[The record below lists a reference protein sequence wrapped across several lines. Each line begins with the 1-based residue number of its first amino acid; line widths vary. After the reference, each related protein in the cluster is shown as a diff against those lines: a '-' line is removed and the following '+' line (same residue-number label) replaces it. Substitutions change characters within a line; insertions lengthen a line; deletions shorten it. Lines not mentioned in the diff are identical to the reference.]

1 MSAATSGP
9 FVPATGAVA
18 VGSDH
23 AGFHLKTEL
32 VGVLHELGFTVL
44 DLGAHDTSR
53 CDYPDLAVA
62 VGQAVASGR
71 AAWGLLCCGT
81 GVGMSMTANRV
92 PGVRAAVVSD
102 SFSARATR
110 QHNDANVLCLGERV
124 VGFGLARE
132 LLAAWLSGAF
142 EGGRHQGRIDKL
154 HRLDAPAA

>member
-1 MSAATSGP
+1 MSARPGP
-9 FVPATGAVA
+9 FTPAAGPVA

-32 VGVLHELGFTVL
+32 VAALSELGFTVL
-44 DLGAHDTSR
+44 DHGAHDTSR
-53 CDYPDLAVA
+53 CDYPDIAES
-62 VGQAVASGR
+62 VGRSVSGGA

-132 LLAAWLSGAF
+132 LLGAWLSGAF

-154 HRLDAPAA
+154 HRLDAPSA